1 MADGGDFS
9 VNERAG
15 GCGGLLAVASGV
27 VLLVV
32 GSLFFLSFMM
42 FVLVDDLD
50 QDLSSNIGLFVVSL
64 VSAVGGFYLIRWGRR
79 LRHNVDSQVGI
90 DTSAMLGDGIE
101 VPLAEDLRSVR
112 RSMRVDRLR
121 FWAVVL
127 LGTLG
132 VAGFAILMAG
142 IANSNPS
149 VILFSVVVA
158 GLSAAGVGIVFWGGR
173 RTLSSNPIR
182 LDDGGV
188 RFTNIAFSDRGPTW
202 RGWKHH
208 VGVLT
213 IHTDRIE
220 IYGHKRGIS
229 IDAPF
234 TARSHYEKYSYWEM
248 VLVTGSETADDWTH
262 TYLVVRGRP
271 KVKQMVN
278 ETDFRQ
284 ESAELVHEINNTGRT
299 GRR

>member
-79 LRHNVDSQVGI
+79 LRHSVDPQVGI
-90 DTSAMLGDGIE
+90 GTSAMLGDGIE

-132 VAGFAILMAG
+132 VAGFAIL
-142 IANSNPS
+142 
-149 VILFSVVVA
+149 
-158 GLSAAGVGIVFWGGR
+158 
-173 RTLSSNPIR
+173 
-182 LDDGGV
+182 DD
-188 RFTNIAFSDRGPTW
+188 
-202 RGWKHH
+202 
-208 VGVLT
+208 
-213 IHTDRIE
+213 
-220 IYGHKRGIS
+220 Y
-229 IDAPF
+229 
-234 TARSHYEKYSYWEM
+234 
-248 VLVTGSETADDWTH
+248 
-262 TYLVVRGRP
+262 
-271 KVKQMVN
+271 
-278 ETDFRQ
+278 
-284 ESAELVHEINNTGRT
+284 
-299 GRR
+299 